1 MGKTTEKKVF
11 KLSELLKAHFEK
23 THFSVF
29 NYATKANIA
38 TATLNT
44 RLKNYTFQLKH
55 IEALGTFDEEVLNI
69 TINHLISLKQTPHE
83 TNRTES
89 QQTINDLQ
97 NQLGKVQQTLIET
110 QHQLINCQ
118 QQIINDKK

>member
-1 MGKTTEKKVF
+1 MAKTTEKKLS

-29 NYATKANIA
+29 NYANKANIA

-55 IEALGTFDEEVLNI
+55 IEDLGKFDEEVLDI
-69 TINHLISLKQTPHE
+69 TINHLISLKQTPHKSNN
-83 TNRTES
+83 TGS
-89 QQTINDLQ
+89 QEIINNLQ
-97 NQLGKVQQTLIET
+97 QQLSEVQQTLIST
-110 QHQLINCQ
+110 QHQLIDCQ
-118 QQIINDKK
+118 QKIINRN